1 MSNKSNITYKQE
13 LLRKSI
19 HLMSLSIPLS
29 YIFLTKETMLYIFI
43 PFAIAIT
50 LFDVLSQKIEAVNK
64 LLMRFFG
71 KMLRPHEIK
80 GEGAFN
86 GATWVIISA
95 AICVAIFP
103 KIVMITG
110 FTILIISDIFAALI
124 GRKYGKRPLFD
135 KSWEGTISFIITAI
149 IIVSIYYSIFALP
162 NSYLIAGVVAAIVGG
177 FVEAVSKVA
186 KIDDNLSIPISV
198 GIVMLI
204 FEYFYSANGQSFLN
218 LVN

>member
-1 MSNKSNITYKQE
+1 
-13 LLRKSI
+13 
-19 HLMSLSIPLS
+19 
-29 YIFLTKETMLYIFI
+29 MLYIFI

-95 AICVAIFP
+95 AICVILFP

-124 GRKYGKRPLFD
+124 GRKFGKRPLFD
-135 KSWEGTISFIITAI
+135 KSWEGTISFIISAI
-149 IIVSIYYSIFALP
+149 IIVYIYYSVFALP
-162 NSYLIAGVVAAIVGG
+162 ESYLVAGIVAAIVGG